1 MDEDKTLCAGVQ
13 RGLGARTYER
23 GVLNRNERAIAH
35 YHDLL
40 REPRAGHRRPRRGVT
55 LAHRLHERGERRD
68 RWRFLTPEVERLVPS
83 LVAALAPS
91 AGLSVS
97 ADELE
102 ARLDELVRDGT
113 PDEWFAELR
122 RCRTLLEAAVAG
134 DAPGPL
140 VHRLAL
146 ILREQYL
153 LAPAVVDPVPDSDA
167 ELARLDAL
175 VRLTHPTPTIP
186 A

>member
-1 MDEDKTLCAGVQ
+1 M
-13 RGLGARTYER
+13 
-23 GVLNRNERAIAH
+23 
-35 YHDLL
+35 
-40 REPRAGHRRPRRGVT
+40 T
-55 LAHRLHERGERRD
+55 LARRLHQRGERRH

-91 AGLSVS
+91 AGVSAS

-102 ARLDELVRDGT
+102 ARLDALVRDGS

-122 RCRTLLEAAVAG
+122 RCRTLLEAAAAG
-134 DAPGPL
+134 GAPEPL

-153 LAPAVVDPVPDSDA
+153 LAPAVVDPVPDSDV
-167 ELARLDAL
+167 ELARLEAL
-175 VRLTHPTPTIP
+175 VRRTRPTPTIP

>member
-1 MDEDKTLCAGVQ
+1 VS
-13 RGLGARTYER
+13 
-23 GVLNRNERAIAH
+23 
-35 YHDLL
+35 
-40 REPRAGHRRPRRGVT
+40 

-91 AGLSVS
+91 AGVS
-97 ADELE
+97 AGADELE
-102 ARLDELVRDGT
+102 ARLDALVRDGT
-113 PDEWFAELR
+113 PAEWFAELR
-122 RCRTLLEAAVAG
+122 RCRTLLEAAAAG
-134 DAPGPL
+134 GAPEPL

-153 LAPAVVDPVPDSDA
+153 LAPAVLDPVPDEDA

-175 VRLTHPTPTIP
+175 VRLTRPTPPTKP
-186 A
+186 P